1 MLVAYYIW
9 KLYPSGR
16 YEPYTLVTSVPVD
29 LLCIDLL
36 NCCTAVHVPIALDL
50 QVYRTGRSIGLLYMY
65 RQYLTAIPVLLDQVR
80 YDCMHRL
87 CL

>member
-1 MLVAYYIW
+1 MSPIVYYIW

-16 YEPYTLVTSVPVD
+16 YEPYTLVTSVPID
-29 LLCIDLL
+29 LLDLL
-36 NCCTAVHVPIALDL
+36 NCCIAVQVPIVLDL
-50 QVYRTGRSIGLLYMY
+50 QVYCTGRSIGLLYMY